1 MQHFHILAYPFSGAL
16 EDDKVAS
23 FAKAWAGN
31 VMVWVGRRGAAL
43 RKLVV
48 SYDEMVANIELE
60 LNKIVQFL
68 DFPVKE
74 EKIRCVVEHTMD
86 AHKRN
91 RNGTVNPYTEE
102 QTHII
107 QGVIL
112 SLKHIWEEH
121 GIRYQDW
128 KW

>member
-1 MQHFHILAYPFSGAL
+1 MRYFHILAHPFSGTL
-16 EDDKVAS
+16 EDAQVTS
-23 FAKAWAGN
+23 SAKAWAGN

-48 SYDEMVANIELE
+48 SYDEMVANIEPE
-60 LNKIVQFL
+60 LNKIVHFL
-68 DFPVKE
+68 DLPVKE
-74 EKIRCVVEHTMD
+74 EKIRCVVGHTMD
-86 AHKRN
+86 AHKRS

-102 QTHII
+102 QTRII